1 MRGFR
6 RIDDSLFDQEVL
18 MRSDLVFGATTH
30 VPNRFLLTQLASKA
44 VRKVHRPGTRM
55 QDTANSVFAHF
66 SFSNP
71 LREKQVECSNL
82 SIVQM
87 PKARPWVD
95 ALRSDNKS
103 ENAA

>member
-1 MRGFR
+1 
-6 RIDDSLFDQEVL
+6 
-18 MRSDLVFGATTH
+18 MRSDLVFGAISH
-30 VPNRFLLTQLASKA
+30 VPNRFMLTQLASKA
-44 VRKVHRPGTRM
+44 VRKLHRPGTRM

-71 LREKQVECSNL
+71 LRERQVECSNL
-82 SIVQM
+82 SIVRM
-87 PKARPWVD
+87 PKVRPRTD

>member
-1 MRGFR
+1 
-6 RIDDSLFDQEVL
+6 
-18 MRSDLVFGATTH
+18 MRSDLVFGAISH
-30 VPNRFLLTQLASKA
+30 VPNRFMLTRLASKA
-44 VRKVHRPGTRM
+44 ARKLHRPGTRM

-71 LREKQVECSNL
+71 FRGKQVECSNL

-87 PKARPWVD
+87 PKARPPAE
-95 ALRSDNKS
+95 ALRSDNES

>member
-1 MRGFR
+1 M
-6 RIDDSLFDQEVL
+6 ILLFHQEVL
-18 MRSDLVFGATTH
+18 MRSDLVFGAITD

-44 VRKVHRPGTRM
+44 VRRLHRPGTRM

-71 LREKQVECSNL
+71 RREKQVERSNL
-82 SIVQM
+82 SLVHM
-87 PKARPWVD
+87 PEARPWAD

>member
-1 MRGFR
+1 MTLL
-6 RIDDSLFDQEVL
+6 IQQEVL
-18 MRSDLVFGATTH
+18 MRSDLVFGAIAQ
-30 VPNRFLLTQLASKA
+30 VPNRFMLTRLASKA
-44 VRKVHRPGTRM
+44 ARKLHRPGTRM

-66 SFSNP
+66 SSRNP
-71 LREKQVECSNL
+71 FREKQVECSNL

-87 PKARPWVD
+87 PKVGPWVD

>member
-1 MRGFR
+1 
-6 RIDDSLFDQEVL
+6 
-18 MRSDLVFGATTH
+18 MRSDLVFGAIAH
-30 VPNRFLLTQLASKA
+30 VPNRFMLAQLASKA
-44 VRKVHRPGTRM
+44 ARKLHRPGTRM
-55 QDTANSVFAHF
+55 QDTANFVFAHF

-71 LREKQVECSNL
+71 FREKHVECSSL